1 MATLKGV
8 IAAVDEIKPN
18 AFSDAAKTEWL
29 NECEGLVQTEVML
42 LDIAECITYDAQTDA
57 ELLVRPPHDKLYR
70 AYLIAMI
77 DFANGEY
84 NRYQNTLQM
93 FNAFYGE
100 YMRWYA
106 RTYRPA
112 DGGAQAHGY
121 YISAYGIAV
130 KHGYT
135 GTEEEWLET
144 LRGPQG
150 EPGSSFAVLGYY
162 DSLTA
167 LETAVT
173 APEPGSAY
181 GVGTEAPY
189 VIYIWDGVGKAW
201 KDNGTL
207 QGPQGEKGEPGEQG
221 PQGPKGDTGPQG
233 PQGPKGDTGP
243 QGPQGDPGE
252 TGPQGAQGETGPQ
265 GPQGPQ
271 GETGETGPQ
280 GPQGETGPQG
290 EKGEPGAAATVT
302 VGTVTTGAPGSAASV
317 VNSGTESAAVL
328 DFVIP
333 RGQTGAAGSG
343 SGDML
348 ASVYD
353 PAGKA
358 AQVATE
364 AELQAHTA
372 DAAVHVTAEEKS
384 AWSGKSDFSGAY
396 ADLTGK
402 PEKVSDF
409 ANDAGYI
416 AAETDPTVPAWAKAE
431 TKPAY
436 TAAEVGAEAA
446 GAVSTHNSAADAHST
461 LFAEKA
467 DAGHTH
473 SQYMTENDVNGK
485 VDLHNSAAD
494 AHSALFA
501 AKADADHTQAAGT
514 ITAGTLAGEVK
525 AGTQTPENVVLRNQ
539 TVRSASEV
547 EGWASVAMSW
557 SNVLAEGEI
566 GWIYE

>member
-221 PQGPKGDTGPQG
+221 EP
-233 PQGPKGDTGP
+233 GPKGDTGP

-265 GPQGPQ
+265 GPQG
-271 GETGETGPQ
+271 ETGETGPQ
-280 GPQGETGPQG
+280 GPQGETGLQG

-416 AAETDPTVPAWAKAE
+416 AAETDPTVPDWAKAE

-461 LFAEKA
+461 LFAAKA
-467 DAGHTH
+467 DADHTH

-485 VDLHNSAAD
+485 VEVHNSAAD
-494 AHSALFA
+494 AHSTLFA

-547 EGWASVAMSW
+547 AGWASVAISW